1 MSATKHPVMA
11 TVACTSGVIARLASS
26 AVLASLAF
34 AAAAR
39 AELLPPPAVI
49 GLHLRSVHHD
59 DGKAPDG
66 SFGWNDNNVG
76 AYARWS
82 GGLTVGAFRN
92 SLYRTSAYVGWTVS
106 DSADRFSLTL
116 AAMSGYDRLT
126 DGAGD
131 YQAVRCDKVNGCR
144 KVHLKRVIV
153 PVLVPSVRAGLTD
166 RLGVRISVIAPPGQP
181 AAVHFSLEWRL

>member
-1 MSATKHPVMA
+1 MRPL
-11 TVACTSGVIARLASS
+11 IRRARLALP
-26 AVLASLAF
+26 AVLAVATACLAF
-34 AAAAR
+34 GAPAR
-39 AELLPPPAVI
+39 AQLLPAPAVI

-66 SFGWNDNNVG
+66 SYGWNNNNIG

-82 GGLTVGAFRN
+82 NGLTVGAFRN
-92 SLYRTSAYVGWTVS
+92 SLYRTSAYVGWTVT
-106 DSADRFSLTL
+106 DSADRFGLTL

-131 YQAVRCDKVNGCR
+131 YQAVRCDKANGCR
-144 KVHLKRVIV
+144 TVSLKRVIL
-153 PVLVPSVRAGLTD
+153 PVLVPSVRVGITD
-166 RLGVRISVIAPPGQP
+166 RLGVRISAMVPPGQP